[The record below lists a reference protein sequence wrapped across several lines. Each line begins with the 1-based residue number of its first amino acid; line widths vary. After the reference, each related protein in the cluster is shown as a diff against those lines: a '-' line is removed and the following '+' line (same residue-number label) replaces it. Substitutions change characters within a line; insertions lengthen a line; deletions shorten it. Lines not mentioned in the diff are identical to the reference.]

1 MEGEISHHVIKEIHD
16 IPIGQSGQIDHRVGS
31 LPSGNIIH
39 TRIHVFKGLKKG
51 PSLLLLAGMHGDE
64 INGIEILRR
73 SITNGMFV
81 NIQRGTVIVAP
92 LLNLFGFINYSRDL
106 PDGKDINRSFPGSAN
121 GSLASRLAWH
131 ITQHI
136 LPESDLIIDFHTGG
150 AARYNYP
157 QIRYSEEIPES
168 KDLAQIFG
176 ATFIVHK
183 PVIEKS
189 LRAVGTAM
197 GKPVIVFEGG
207 ETLRYDQTSISQGI
221 EGIRRVLAHYQMIK
235 GSVPEIHSK
244 IIRESTWI
252 RAQAP
257 GLFLWSKSAGTKVS
271 KGEVIGDIHDPHG
284 HMHHEVTAPRNGYLL
299 GLNNAAVINL
309 GDALFHIGW
318 ED

>member
-1 MEGEISHHVIKEIHD
+1 MEDEQFQHLFKAIHD
-16 IPIGQSGQIDHRVGS
+16 IPIGHSGQIDHRVGS

-39 TRIHVFKGLKKG
+39 TKIHVFKGKKQG

-64 INGIEILRR
+64 INGVEILRR
-73 SITNGMFV
+73 ALTSGMFAHV
-81 NIQRGTVIVAP
+81 QRGTVIVAP

-106 PDGKDINRSFPGSAN
+106 PDGKDINRSFPGSVN

-136 LPESDLIIDFHTGG
+136 LPASDLIIDFHTGG

-157 QIRYSEEIPES
+157 QIRYSEDVPES
-168 KDLAQIFG
+168 KDLARIFG
-176 ATFIVHK
+176 ASFLVHK

-207 ETLRYDQTSISQGI
+207 ETLRYDPLSITQGLD
-221 EGIRRVLAHYQMIK
+221 GIKRVLIEQKMIK
-235 GSVPEIHSK
+235 GNMPVPHSI
-244 IIRESTWI
+244 IIRDSTWI

-257 GLFLWSKSAGTKVS
+257 GLFLWSKSAGAKVK
-271 KGEVIGDIHDPHG
+271 KGEIIGDIHDPHG
-284 HMHHEVTAPRNGYLL
+284 HIHHEVAASRDGYLL
-299 GLNNAAVINL
+299 GMNNAAVINL

-318 ED
+318 EE